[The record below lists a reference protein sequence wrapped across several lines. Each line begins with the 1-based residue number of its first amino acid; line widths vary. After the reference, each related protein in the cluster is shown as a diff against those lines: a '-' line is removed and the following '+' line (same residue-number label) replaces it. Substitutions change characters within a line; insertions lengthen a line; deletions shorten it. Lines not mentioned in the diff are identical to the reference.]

1 MDQSPKP
8 NPDRKGSQE
17 VIAITI
23 VLVAISIAYIIWYV
37 PWFRRRRRMMRK
49 GEIRPQ
55 SMALRMGVGA
65 AGVAVLLC
73 FLLFSINHPS

>member
-8 NPDRKGSQE
+8 YLDRKGNQE
-17 VIAITI
+17 VIAVTI

-55 SMALRMGVGA
+55 PMALRIGVGA
-65 AGVAVLLC
+65 AGGAVLLC
-73 FLLFSINHPS
+73 FLISSINHPS